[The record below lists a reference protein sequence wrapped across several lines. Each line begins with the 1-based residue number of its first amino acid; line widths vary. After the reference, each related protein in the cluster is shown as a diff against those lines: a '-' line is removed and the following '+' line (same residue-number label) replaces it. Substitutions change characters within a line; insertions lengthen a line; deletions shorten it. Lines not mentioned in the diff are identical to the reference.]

1 MDDIHEKRGR
11 GRPKK
16 RKDETYPRIISLRL
30 REDEAEMIGLMQ
42 EMGYGSRSEI
52 IRTAVRDYY
61 KQTWE
66 RDVND

>member
-1 MDDIHEKRGR
+1 MDDIQGKRGR
-11 GRPKK
+11 GRPKN
-16 RKDETYPRIISLRL
+16 RKNEVHPKLISVRL
-30 REDEAEMIGLMQ
+30 SKDEAEMIGLMQ

-66 RDVND
+66 RDVNE